1 MTNENRKSW
10 HLSHFLLIFI
20 TTLICSLLFQK
31 FSTGTW
37 GGVNFYSGAIALV
50 VLSSIVVTI
59 NTVELYSALIRLVAP
74 CIFVYLFYSASDQSS
89 IVNALITRA
98 GLPHFLLVIIS
109 AVTSI
114 YYTKDKFLVSSNGSK
129 GKSEKIN
136 KDLKINK
143 QDSKSIEEQEE
154 RKEQKDAFERIIGQT
169 KIISSLREI
178 SKITKSGIRLGK
190 KEAPHAV
197 LLFLGPTGVG
207 KTEAARALAEE
218 VYGSND
224 ALIRFDMGQFND
236 ASQANRFYGPPPGYA
251 GYEQGGQLTRAV
263 LKKPH
268 SVVLL
273 DEMEKADPK
282 IWDAFLPVFDEGYIV
297 DGSSNQKVDMTNT
310 IIVLTSNILA
320 NNEDLSSCDAFQV
333 KDKVAALG
341 VFRPELLGRINEI
354 LVFNPLS
361 RDSIVEILK
370 ARLDAALWNLSDQ
383 GYNIEVSDKAL
394 SSLVDE
400 VEKAKFGVRQIDD
413 VLRSFLRKK
422 VSEIKS

>member
-1 MTNENRKSW
+1 MINENKKSW
-10 HLSHFLLIFI
+10 HLSHFILIFI
-20 TTLICSLLFQK
+20 TTLACSVIFQK
-31 FSTGTW
+31 FSNGTW
-37 GGVNFYSGAIALV
+37 SGVNFYSGAIALV
-50 VLSSIVVTI
+50 VLSSIVVVI
-59 NTVELYSALIRLVAP
+59 NTIELYSALIRLIAP
-74 CIFVYLFYSASDQSS
+74 CIFVYLFYSASDQSN
-89 IVNALITRA
+89 IVGALITRA
-98 GLPHFLLVIIS
+98 SLPHFLLVFIAAI
-109 AVTSI
+109 TSI
-114 YYTKDKFLVSSNGSK
+114 FYTKDKFIIEKANVEEKSK
-129 GKSEKIN
+129 KID
-136 KDLKINK
+136 KDLKVEK
-143 QDSKSIEEQEE
+143 QEDRTIKDQED
-154 RKEQKDAFERIIGQT
+154 KKDTFERIIGQT
-169 KIISSLREI
+169 KVISSLREI
-178 SKITKSGIRLGK
+178 SKVTKSGIRLGK

-236 ASQANRFYGPPPGYA
+236 SSQANRFYGPPPGYA

-320 NNEDLSSCDAFQV
+320 NNEDLSSCDAFEV
-333 KDKVAALG
+333 KDKVASLG

-354 LVFNPLS
+354 LVFNSLS

-383 GYNIEVSDKAL
+383 GYNIEVSDQAL

-413 VLRSFLRKK
+413 VLRGFLRKK
-422 VSEIKS
+422 VSEK